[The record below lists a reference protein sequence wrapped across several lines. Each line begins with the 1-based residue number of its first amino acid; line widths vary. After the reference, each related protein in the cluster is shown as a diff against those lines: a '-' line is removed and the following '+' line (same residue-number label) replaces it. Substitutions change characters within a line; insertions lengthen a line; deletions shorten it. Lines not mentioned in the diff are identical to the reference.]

1 MPSQFLPNLLT
12 LYQTGGID
20 YAHHITTGTTRFLN
34 CNYNMH
40 LVESSWVE
48 VNLEMGLFLFFIN
61 CIKTNNELFF
71 DENKF
76 KIVNTEL

>member
-1 MPSQFLPNLLT
+1 
-12 LYQTGGID
+12 
-20 YAHHITTGTTRFLN
+20 
-34 CNYNMH
+34 MH

-61 CIKTNNELFF
+61 GIKTNNELFF